1 MEQIIQWSDDLSVGV
16 PEIDKQHK
24 KLVDI
29 LNRYYTE
36 IKNKEDDKETIDR
49 FLDELSDYMRDH
61 LDYEEK
67 FLAVVGYPEL
77 EQHKKVH
84 RMFMNM
90 YSKEI
95 ERARNGDKKALRE
108 LVSFTLSW
116 LYTHIAKTDKKY
128 AKFLQEKAVATV

>member
-49 FLDELSDYMRDH
+49 FLNELSDYMRDH

-67 FLAVVGYPEL
+67 FLAIIGYPEL

-90 YSKEI
+90 YS
-95 ERARNGDKKALRE
+95 
-108 LVSFTLSW
+108 TL
-116 LYTHIAKTDKKY
+116 
-128 AKFLQEKAVATV
+128 